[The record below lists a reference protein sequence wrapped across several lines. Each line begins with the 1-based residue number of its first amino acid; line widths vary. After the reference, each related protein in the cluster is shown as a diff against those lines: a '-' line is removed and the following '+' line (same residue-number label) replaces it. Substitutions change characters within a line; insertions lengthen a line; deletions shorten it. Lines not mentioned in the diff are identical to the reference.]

1 MFEVLSASRPPSR
14 VGTHRYL
21 LSVGFHSILLAGAVA
36 LTRPPAAA
44 THTLAP
50 EPDIVFVAPQPPRS
64 SPPATRDLLPGQTT
78 PAPPPL
84 PPSIALPDLA
94 APVVSARVPTVAD
107 VLTGASIESGAAPGA
122 TALALGA
129 TAPGIGGPLTAAAVD
144 DPVEVLEQPTPQYPS
159 ALAQAGIPGRV
170 ELEYVVDTLGR
181 AEPGSVR
188 TLTSTHPAFEEAAR
202 ASVLA
207 SRYRAARSGGR
218 VVRQLVRQTLSFRS
232 AD

>member
-1 MFEVLSASRPPSR
+1 MFEVLSASRPPSP

-36 LTRPPAAA
+36 LTRPPAAP
-44 THTLAP
+44 THTLAAEP
-50 EPDIVFVAPQPPRS
+50 EILFVAPQPPRG

-94 APVVSARVPTVAD
+94 PPVVSARVPTVAD
-107 VLTGASIESGAAPGA
+107 VLAGASIES
-122 TALALGA
+122 A
-129 TAPGIGGPLTAAAVD
+129 TAPGTTALAVGAAAPGVGGPFTAAAVD

-159 ALAQAGIPGRV
+159 ALAQARIPGRV

-188 TLTSTHPAFEEAAR
+188 TIVSTHPAFEEAAR

-218 VVRQLVRQTLSFRS
+218 VVRQLVRQTLRFRS